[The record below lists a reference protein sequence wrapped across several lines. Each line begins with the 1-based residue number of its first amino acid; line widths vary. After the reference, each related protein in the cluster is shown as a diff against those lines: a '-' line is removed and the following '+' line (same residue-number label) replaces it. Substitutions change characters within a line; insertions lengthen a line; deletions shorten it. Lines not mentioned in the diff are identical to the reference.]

1 MNKDLPLYDITLED
15 FAQGMYKISLVDK
28 PAIEENFIYFNK
40 TEVVEMFANDEKKE
54 VVGPIMI
61 PNKEILRFSP
71 ENGYYYVRFTE
82 ETIRDIM
89 YNYSKKGLFNE
100 FGIHHEYDTQDVVM
114 LEVWMKESEND
125 KSKDYGY
132 ELPNGTVFVK
142 AKIESDELFSA
153 IKNGEVNG
161 FSIEIQADIKPVNNN
176 EMNEFAFGKEL
187 GRIEANFEAKIAQFE
202 SQITA
207 LEEENS
213 NLLETLTSFEA
224 QFGGVEDLKG
234 AIEMIQKHIES
245 MGASQEDEKMEEDEE
260 EKEEMTS
267 DKEEEMTE
275 DKPEKYIAPAGE
287 EAVEVSAEKE
297 EEEEEKYEA
306 TEEVTEEFEAEEE
319 VTEEQVEEQFA
330 AEQKAEE
337 TEETVEDKTV
347 HFSNITPEKVN
358 LVNDFFNRFK

>member
-125 KSKDYGY
+125 KSRDYGY

-187 GRIEANFEAKIAQFE
+187 GRIEAQFEAKIAQFE

-224 QFGGVEDLKG
+224 QFGGVEDLKS
-234 AIEMIQKHIES
+234 AIEMIQKHIEA
-245 MGASQEDEKMEEDEE
+245 MGEKHEEQDEE

-347 HFSNITPEKVN
+347 TFSNITPEKVN